1 MAFVGSDLCEFAVLI
16 FVDMLATELRGGSA
30 DDVVVVRRRKKDY
43 DELLEQPQKLFSDVF
58 ISRLDPL
65 LDSSLSDAL
74 FAIFRKA
81 FSRTFQRHCLE
92 QIVAKQFEFSAF
104 VQTVDRLLE
113 LFTAYRSVQ
122 HGTGD
127 EMAEMGMFCTAQL
140 VDFYQSIEQH
150 ELYVLYLYKLYTL
163 HRTVGNWVEAGLTL
177 KRHADLLRWSA
188 SHRPDSYLCG
198 TARNNEGGE
207 FGTELELKEYIYKEM
222 AELFTRGE
230 HWELAIET
238 NRELANIY
246 ETTTFDYAKL
256 ADLLTRNAALYEK
269 VTKTLRMESHYF
281 MIAFYGKGC
290 PSHLAN
296 HKFVARGRPLEQWGC
311 FKQRLMANFS
321 DFKFVD
327 TVDNCE
333 ETYRELDDF
342 ASFTD
347 AIQGASWYYK
357 HHRVQRFELVRRAF
371 RADTKWTQLEDNET
385 TRLWLHK
392 RIIQIQRPLPDLLSL
407 GPVVSELELDP
418 LNPAEVAIEKMR
430 EANDKLAETAAMV
443 GEGFAQSLVNLAG
456 MIRGV
461 VQADVGGG
469 IRNYQAFFSEESR
482 AVCTEDERHAVGTL
496 KQLILEQ
503 TALLEY
509 ALFIH
514 SQSDRAQANAMFHNS
529 LAGSFMEHRQ
539 RVEHWLGPV
548 KSVLPEKTSIYV
560 LEPSSDE
567 APHHFEGSRRQVAA
581 DQSPTPPTQKA
592 PQKIA
597 RIASM
602 HENGISNN
610 NHQQQVRPTSMGS
623 ASGGSSSSSTNVFK
637 NSNLGAALIKTTI
650 QAKAKLKQKA
660 SRKGSAAVAI
670 RANSIATPATTQQQ
684 LSAGHEFLSAISQ
697 ARQSDTSM
705 DTFLLEMEPPLPP
718 RLSKAHSDQI
728 VTNLRIRRQ

>member
-1 MAFVGSDLCEFAVLI
+1 M
-16 FVDMLATELRGGSA
+16 
-30 DDVVVVRRRKKDY
+30 
-43 DELLEQPQKLFSDVF
+43 
-58 ISRLDPL
+58 
-65 LDSSLSDAL
+65 
-74 FAIFRKA
+74 
-81 FSRTFQRHCLE
+81 
-92 QIVAKQFEFSAF
+92 
-104 VQTVDRLLE
+104 TVDYPTE
-113 LFTAYRSVQ
+113 HGNGLFNR
-122 HGTGD
+122 
-127 EMAEMGMFCTAQL
+127 
-140 VDFYQSIEQH
+140 
-150 ELYVLYLYKLYTL
+150 YKLYTL

-290 PSHLAN
+290 PAHLAN
-296 HKFVARGRPLEQWGC
+296 HKFVARGRPLEQRIGNWTILPVSPMPFREVYAKLLQNSPC
-311 FKQRLMANFS
+311 RL
-321 DFKFVD
+321 
-327 TVDNCE
+327 
-333 ETYRELDDF
+333 
-342 ASFTD
+342 
-347 AIQGASWYYK
+347 ASWYYK

-567 APHHFEGSRRQVAA
+567 ASHHFEGSRQVAA
-581 DQSPTPPTQKA
+581 NQSPTPPTQRA

-597 RIASM
+597 RNASM

-660 SRKGSAAVAI
+660 SRKCSVAVAI

-728 VTNLRIRRQ
+728 VTNLRIKRQ